1 MTKAIHLIL
10 FVFAYSFATAQ
21 LRLPAVI
28 SDHMVLQQNTDVELW
43 GWDGPN
49 QKLAIVG
56 SWENRDTFKTVT
68 ANTGRWRTTIK
79 TPVAGG
85 PYSISIMGSE
95 KLVLKD
101 VMMGEVWI
109 CSGQSNMEWNVNLG
123 STDAA
128 AEMPKANFPNI
139 RFFQVPKSSSPTPQ
153 EHGEGQW
160 AACTPQTMKS
170 FSSVGYFFGKKL
182 HGDLKVPI
190 GLINVSWGGTAAE
203 VWTPAAAVD
212 SDPELR
218 AAAKALGNSEWW
230 PKDPGIVY
238 NSMIRP
244 LVPYTLAGAIWYQGE
259 SNTAA
264 PATYSKLMKVM
275 IEQWRTEFQKD
286 FPFYYV
292 QIAPFAYGKT
302 YEGALIREQ
311 QSFMRSIPNTGMVV
325 ISDAVDNVEDI
336 HPKMKKPVGDRLA
349 NYALAETYKKPI
361 LGYQSPIYKSMSVE
375 KNKARLSF
383 HFGSI
388 GLISQGGDPKGFL
401 VAGED
406 QKFYPAIAKVEGETV
421 VVYAKEVKVPVAVR
435 FCFDNTTIPNL
446 FNKEGLPVSVFRTD
460 NWPLELKDVEKKVK

>member
-28 SDHMVLQQNTDVELW
+28 SDHMVLQHNTDVELW

-85 PYSISIMGSE
+85 PYSISITGSE
-95 KLVLKD
+95 KIVLKD

-160 AACTPQTMKS
+160 VACTPQTMKS
-170 FSSVGYFFGKKL
+170 FSAVGYFFGKKL

-259 SNTAA
+259 SNTST

-421 VVYAKEVKVPVAVR
+421 LVYAKEVKVPVAVR

-460 NWPLELKDVEKKVK
+460 NWPLEVKDVEKKVK